1 MKPKI
6 WKPFVDN
13 IFAIIKKSH
22 HDVLL
27 QHLNE
32 KIEFTSEEEKDGR
45 LPFMDTLVSRRDGGA
60 LQLDV
65 YQKPSQTAQYLSF
78 ASHHPLSSKKSV
90 VSSRVHRAHKVS
102 SGEHLRKK
110 EIACI
115 DKQLEINGYPRSF
128 IMRTAD
134 DVERRIASK
143 NREVEDQSNTD
154 EPDPT
159 MILTSR
165 TVMPTN
171 ARQQPPTTRSLT
183 AQAKRSHGST
193 RVSSRRTQA
202 QYVDE
207 SRKP

>member
-1 MKPKI
+1 MPRNTTSVKPKI

-32 KIEFTSEEEKDGR
+32 KIEFTSEQEKDGR
-45 LPFMDTLVSRRDGGA
+45 LPFMDTLVSCRNGGA

-102 SGEHLRKK
+102 SGQHLRKK

-115 DKQLEINGYPRSF
+115 DKQLEINGYPRSLMF
-128 IMRTAD
+128 HFTQNIQ
-134 DVERRIASK
+134 V
-143 NREVEDQSNTD
+143 
-154 EPDPT
+154 
-159 MILTSR
+159 
-165 TVMPTN
+165 
-171 ARQQPPTTRSLT
+171 RQQWR
-183 AQAKRSHGST
+183 
-193 RVSSRRTQA
+193 
-202 QYVDE
+202 
-207 SRKP
+207 